1 MTESTNTLIENFKI
15 VLSNAYKLS
24 HKQFMDLYKERS
36 ESDFEAFDC
45 EKDMEQHIRGLEF
58 RRMGCTMQLDKI
70 KQASN
75 HAVEEVGHV
84 KDLKTTDLAQQSSD
98 DREYKAE
105 LWTIKYNIYNQRVK
119 ALKDVFKELHK
130 KTYIAYGGVDVN
142 HSNRVAKAK
151 VHFNKA
157 IEQNVQAKITE
168 TLAVKH

>member
-1 MTESTNTLIENFKI
+1 MSENTLIENFKI

-24 HKQFMDLYKERS
+24 HKQFMDIYKERS

-58 RRMGCTMQLDKI
+58 RRMGCELQLDKL
-70 KQASN
+70 KQSSIA
-75 HAVEEVGHV
+75 AVEEVGHV

-105 LWTIKYNIYNQRVK
+105 LWDIKFKIYNQRVK

-157 IEQNVQAKITE
+157 IEQNVQAKIAE